1 MTEDT
6 SASAPLPKP
15 VGRQERI
22 LRFWRDVELLNVSQS
37 PRIEERQGFKTR
49 AYHGGDPLPWEPG
62 HPNHLRDSQSRVWF
76 HRVHMGIGDRQLVV
90 RRILESIGAE
100 VREDDEELVRI
111 TGDCWAF
118 GFMVDWRGKVIRES
132 FTPASFAIV
141 SRMLASGKSV
151 DGAETAIA
159 AIQRRFL
166 EEHPEGTDTLDP
178 PGGSETRRAKNSN
191 TLSEMPITWDHLKA
205 YLSWCPG
212 LLGSSVSDRPDLV
225 IESIEMNRARPGQ
238 KQGLPEGSF
247 MNSFYLQD
255 LRLLIEKA
263 ASGREFDG
271 PLGAY
276 LGEPS
281 RDRIDLGADPEALVE
296 AARPARLSSGRW
308 PSNPD
313 HGLAIAQQAAVG
325 AALHDPSPLCA
336 VNGPPGTG
344 KTTLLRDIV
353 ADVTVQRARAIAGL
367 RRPEDALTETRHYF
381 GEHRVTAWRPE
392 IVDGFGIVVT
402 SSNNAAVENISQELP
417 RLDSIDASAF
427 RGAGF
432 LRQLAEGVSLERD
445 GGAMGPSWGMLSAAM
460 GARSKRWDFFRPAGK
475 FSERAAVARGEP
487 AGLISILF
495 ERRNEARRDW
505 HRLKEDFLRLDR
517 EVQGAIEAMDNVHA
531 SGSNREAMLRKLGAK
546 IPAKLPDAE
555 FMSADR
561 QSQQGSSL
569 WTFPDLEKRRSN
581 LFLAGLRLVEATLAV
596 NADPMKGNF
605 NAARDILLGLRKEVP
620 SPELRK
626 ICWDTIFMTVPVV
639 ATTLASFSNLFAGMG
654 KGSIGWLLM
663 DEAGQ
668 AVPQAVSGALWRAKR
683 AVVIGDPFQVEP
695 VQTVPSVLIQHLREL
710 EGVDADLCP
719 SVESVQTVADR
730 TMQLG
735 SEVLTLSGRPVWS
748 GLPLRAH
755 RRCAE
760 PMFSVANRIAYA
772 DQMVQASP
780 RRPRMDSPFGASSW
794 IDIQGSG
801 GAGHVVREEMA
812 YLDGMLREID
822 ASWPTSGDRDASIFI
837 ITPFK
842 RVQHAIEGVLRK
854 HDLDGRIACGTIHSF
869 QGREADIVLVVLGSA
884 PGEAGRAS
892 RDWASDRPNILN
904 VALTR
909 ARSRVHVIGSAA
921 DWGCQPYFDILAR
934 RMEEAGRI
942 LTVEP
947 EARPVLA

>member
-1 MTEDT
+1 MTEEI
-6 SASAPLPKP
+6 SPHGMPQRRI
-15 VGRQERI
+15 GRQERI

-49 AYHGGDPLPWEPG
+49 AYQAGDPLPWEPG
-62 HPNHLRDSQSRVWF
+62 HPGHLRDSQSRVWF
-76 HRVHMGIGDRQLVV
+76 HRVHMGVGDRQLVV

-100 VREDDEELVRI
+100 IREDDEELIRI
-111 TGDCWAF
+111 AGDCWAF
-118 GFMVDWRGKVIRES
+118 GFMVDWRGKVLRES

-141 SRMLASGKSV
+141 SRMLASGKGV
-151 DGAETAIA
+151 DGAESTIA

-178 PGGSETRRAKNSN
+178 PGGSESRKAKSSI
-191 TLSEMPITWDHLKA
+191 TLGEMPITWDHLRT

-212 LLGSSVSDRPDLV
+212 LLGPSFNDKPDLV

-238 KQGLPEGSF
+238 KQSLPEGSF

-263 ASGREFDG
+263 ASGQEFEG

-276 LGEPS
+276 LGEAS
-281 RDRIDLGADPEALVE
+281 RERIDLGADPAALVE

-308 PSNPD
+308 PSNPE

-344 KTTLLRDIV
+344 KTTLLRDII
-353 ADVTVQRARAIAGL
+353 ADVTVQRSRAIAGL
-367 RRPEDALTETRHYF
+367 RRPEDALTENRHYY

-417 RLDSIDASAF
+417 RLDSIDAASF
-427 RGAGF
+427 NGAGF

-445 GGAMGPSWGMLSAAM
+445 GGAMGPSWGMLSTAM

-487 AGLISILF
+487 AGLVSILF

-517 EVQGAIEAMDNVHA
+517 EVQGALQAMDNVHA
-531 SGSNREAMLRKLGAK
+531 AGNNREAMLRKLGDK
-546 IPAKLPDAE
+546 IPARLPDEA

-561 QSQQGSSL
+561 QTQQGASL

-605 NAARDILLGLRKEVP
+605 NAARDILLGLRKDVP
-620 SPELRK
+620 GPELRK
-626 ICWDTIFMTVPVV
+626 ICWDTVFMTVPVV
-639 ATTLASFSNLFAGMG
+639 ATTLASFSNLFTGMG
-654 KGSIGWLLM
+654 RGSIGWLLM

-730 TMQLG
+730 TMRLG

-772 DQMVQASP
+772 DQMVQAAP
-780 RRPRMDSPFGASSW
+780 RRPRVTSPFGASSW

-801 GAGHVVREEMA
+801 GGGHVVREEMA
-812 YLDGMLREID
+812 YLEGMLREID
-822 ASWPTSGDRDASIFI
+822 RSWPTSGDRDASIFI

-842 RVQHAIEGVLRK
+842 RVQHAIEGALRK
-854 HDLDGRIACGTIHSF
+854 HDLDGRISCGTIHSF

-892 RDWASDRPNILN
+892 RDWASSRPNILN

-921 DWGCQPYFDILAR
+921 DWSSQPYFDILAR
-934 RMEEAGRI
+934 RMDEAGRI

-947 EARPVLA
+947 DARPALA